1 MTYELR
7 TFSGNASDTTLA
19 SPLTAG
25 GLTINLAPGTGVN
38 YPAGPAFI
46 IVDYDSAS
54 NTEKIRY
61 TSRSGDT
68 LTVPASNGRGVDGT
82 VALAHA
88 SGAKVRHCWTATD
101 AQEANRAAFYTV
113 GQVTAAGSLLIGSGA
128 NALAELPVSTNGR
141 VLSLVGGV
149 PVWADLPAD
158 PTKTVRVP
166 HTFTIYGTVAVP
178 VGDTNYVIPFFVPK
192 PAGQTATLVQARH
205 VIHAGTSA
213 TVKVQKNGVDATG
226 FTGISVTT
234 TATTTSGSVA
244 LADNDLLALVVTAVA
259 GSPTNLTF
267 TVYIDYTV

>member
-1 MTYELR
+1 MTYEVR
-7 TFSGNASDTTLA
+7 TFAGNAADTTLA

-25 GLTINLAPGTGVN
+25 GLTINLASGTGVN
-38 YPAGPAFI
+38 YPAGPAYI

-54 NTEKIRY
+54 NVEKIRY

-101 AQEANRAAFYTV
+101 AQEANRAAFYTI
-113 GQVTAAGSLLIGSGA
+113 GQVTAAGSLLVGLGA
-128 NALAELPVSTNGR
+128 NTLQELPASTNGKW
-141 VLSLVGGV
+141 LSLVAGL
-149 PVWADLPAD
+149 PSWQTLPAD
-158 PTKTVRVP
+158 PAKTIRVP
-166 HTFTIYGTVAVP
+166 HTFTVYGTVAVP
-178 VGDTNYVIPFFVPK
+178 SGDTNYIVPFFVPV
-192 PAGQTATLVQARH
+192 PAGQTATLVAARH
-205 VIHAGTSA
+205 VIHSGTSA

-226 FTGISVTT
+226 FTGISVTG

-244 LADNDLLALVVTAVA
+244 LANNDLLALVVTAVS

-267 TVYIDYTV
+267 TAYIDYVV